1 LTADDC
7 NSWSNAS
14 YVLNEVK
21 NPVRTLKI
29 AAPLGL
35 TICGVLYMF
44 ANVAYFAAATPEE
57 VASSG
62 VTVASHYMGKLF
74 GEKGQQALR

>member
-1 LTADDC
+1 MTADDC

-57 VASSG
+57 VAS
-62 VTVASHYMGKLF
+62 HYMGKLF

>member
-1 LTADDC
+1 MSAS
-7 NSWSNAS
+7 SWSNAS

-29 AAPLGL
+29 AGPLGL
-35 TICGVLYMF
+35 SICGVLYMF
-44 ANVAYFAAATPEE
+44 ANIAYFAAATPEE
-57 VASSG
+57 VANSG

-74 GEKGQQALR
+74 GTRGQSALA